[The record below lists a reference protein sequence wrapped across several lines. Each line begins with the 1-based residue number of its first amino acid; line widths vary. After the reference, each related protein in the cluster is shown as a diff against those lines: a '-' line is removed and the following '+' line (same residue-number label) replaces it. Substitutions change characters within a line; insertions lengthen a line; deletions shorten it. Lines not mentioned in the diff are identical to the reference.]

1 MNANTG
7 TADNLTGCP
16 VCVYLQVFGDTLRKH
31 RLGNLIFLCL
41 LRIFSH
47 MCSPLAHCFVSFADE
62 PINAT
67 TYGNT
72 YN

>member
-31 RLGNLIFLCL
+31 RLGNLIFCVC
-41 LRIFSH
+41 RKFSAICAALWH
-47 MCSPLAHCFVSFADE
+47 ITSFPLQ
-62 PINAT
+62 N
-67 TYGNT
+67 
-72 YN
+72 